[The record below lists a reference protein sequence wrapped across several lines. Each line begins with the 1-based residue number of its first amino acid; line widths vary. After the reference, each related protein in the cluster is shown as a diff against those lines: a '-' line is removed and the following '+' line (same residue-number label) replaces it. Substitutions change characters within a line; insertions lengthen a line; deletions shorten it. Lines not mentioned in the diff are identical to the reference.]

1 MATFLANTAVAGG
14 GRNGFAFYQG
24 ADGTPSA
31 SPTPGGSLIPRLGMD
46 DVTAGEGGELRI
58 IQWQAATSA
67 FSHTA
72 TGTKDF
78 LTSDMILEPL
88 LRYLPDGTIIAN
100 LCTEVPSVENGLLA
114 EDLNSA
120 TFKLK
125 EGITWSDG
133 EPLTSEDVKFTWQ
146 WITTESNASVNIL
159 PWSTIADVETPDE
172 LTAIVKFAVPAA
184 NWFEPLVGGVYG
196 AIIPAHAFGG
206 DPANRNIEFDSSP
219 LGTGAFKMESFSP
232 NDLVVLAMN
241 ENYWQ
246 PNAPYFASVTVKG
259 GGDAASAARAVLQTG
274 EYEYAWNLQVEP
286 AVLNE
291 MLEGGDAKGDLY
303 TVQGI
308 SIERIN
314 INFSDPDTEVDGQF
328 SHYGTPNPI
337 MSDPAVRQAM
347 NKAVKRELIANEF
360 YGEGQPATPNILTG
374 LDIFESPN
382 TSWEYDLEE
391 ATQILE
397 DAGWVLE
404 GDVRVKDGVELE
416 VSYSTSVNQVRQKTQ
431 AVVKESFGELGIQVR
446 LEQIDA
452 GIFFGGE
459 AGNTQNINHFYWDI
473 DMYTSSPSSTIPS
486 SFMLN
491 WYAGPNGDNIAQASN
506 DWQGQNFHRY
516 SNPDYDALYDEL
528 ITLTDAEAAYNTLI
542 AMNDILINDVVVI
555 PEVNRAADKYAISSR
570 LNNEVVALGAFELN
584 YWNIANWNRA

>member
-1 MATFLANTAVAGG
+1 MAGRHLGLFPHRHRHQGLPHLRHDPGAAAALPSRRHHHRQSLHRGSVSGKRPAGRGSQLRHLQAQGGYHLERWRAAHFGGCQIHLAVDHHRVQRVGEYPAMVDDRGCRDAGRAHRNRQVRG
-14 GRNGFAFYQG
+14 TGRQ
-24 ADGTPSA
+24 
-31 SPTPGGSLIPRLGMD
+31 LVR
-46 DVTAGEGGELRI
+46 
-58 IQWQAATSA
+58 AT
-67 FSHTA
+67 
-72 TGTKDF
+72 
-78 LTSDMILEPL
+78 
-88 LRYLPDGTIIAN
+88 RRW
-100 LCTEVPSVENGLLA
+100 C
-114 EDLNSA
+114 
-120 TFKLK
+120 
-125 EGITWSDG
+125 
-133 EPLTSEDVKFTWQ
+133 
-146 WITTESNASVNIL
+146 
-159 PWSTIADVETPDE
+159 
-172 LTAIVKFAVPAA
+172 
-184 NWFEPLVGGVYG
+184 VYG

-347 NKAVKRELIANEF
+347 NKALKRELIANEF